1 MLWFYITVIVLLGGI
16 FLVQLYWV
24 WFVQKT
30 QKQLLQE
37 QKESQPTMWDV
48 REVLKEGDKDLAV
61 QLYCQIFNTNDI
73 EKARREVEELARHC
87 KKDV

>member
-1 MLWFYITVIVLLGGI
+1 MPWFYITVVVLLVGI
-16 FLVQLYWV
+16 FAVQLYWV

-37 QKESQPTMWDV
+37 QKESQPTMWDI

-61 QLYCQIFNTNDI
+61 QLYCQVFNTNDI
-73 EKARREVEELARHC
+73 EKARREIEELAKHC